1 MNGGANNPNEHN
13 VDIRPDKILTVPQ
26 STQCKIVGFPKD
38 TGNTKQLFVQ
48 LLCSMK
54 VALQAYW
61 LYMRFLFMPK
71 ANYGVER
78 AVRTSFSKSFV

>member
-38 TGNTKQLFVQ
+38 TGNTKTT
-48 LLCSMK
+48 LCSI
-54 VALQAYW
+54 ALLHESGLA
-61 LYMRFLFMPK
+61 
-71 ANYGVER
+71 GVLTVH
-78 AVRTSFSKSFV
+78 ALPLHAKS